1 MNIKHL
7 IGAVSM
13 LALVGCASNSP
24 VTKQEIAVQESID
37 NLPEWYVDLP
47 KAEEGD
53 DVLYVAGTGKSGMLM
68 LAKDKAILDV
78 EKQIANKLSAKVS
91 SRFKQYIREVGAG
104 TPLTIQDNE

>member
-7 IGAVSM
+7 IGAVSV
-13 LALVGCASNSP
+13 LALVGCASNSS

-47 KAEEGD
+47 KADEGD
-53 DVLYVAGTGKSGMLM
+53 DVLYVAGTGKSEMLM

-78 EKQIANKLSAKVS
+78 EKPVS
-91 SRFKQYIREVGAG
+91 Y
-104 TPLTIQDNE
+104 THLTLPTILLV